1 VLERWC
7 VCTHLARQTAHPFAL
22 IDLVAMKAGRAG
34 ARLAE
39 IRAAGNSTI
48 ALDMILQL
56 YLLGG
61 LRRSRR
67 GMLRHAQEQAHLAA
81 WLAAAMGFLPDSY
94 ALSVEVIRMR
104 RRIKGYSDTHARG
117 QSKYDRVMQGV
128 ALVAGREDAA
138 DWARRLREAA
148 LQDEKGKAL
157 DGALETIRSF
167 V

>member
-81 WLAAAMGFLPDSY
+81 WLAAAGDVP
-94 ALSVEVIRMR
+94 
-104 RRIKGYSDTHARG
+104 GG
-117 QSKYDRVMQGV
+117 GV
-128 ALVAGREDAA
+128 AGGGPRALMRAEQVSRAARQAG
-138 DWARRLREAA
+138 
-148 LQDEKGKAL
+148 
-157 DGALETIRSF
+157 
-167 V
+167 